1 MDKDK
6 CPKIASDF
14 IHTDIHTP
22 SSYLT
27 GYKSELE
34 LYKMKINHIQQSAK
48 MSATI
53 FIQD

>member
-14 IHTDIHTP
+14 IHTP

-27 GYKSELE
+27 GYRAELE